1 VEPLSISEPVRQAIW
16 HVDLDQP
23 MWKIRTVEFLIQ
35 RSVADRKFAL
45 ALMGVFSA
53 IALILTAI
61 GLYGVITYL
70 VNQRTKEIGIRM
82 ALGAQMRHVLSMI
95 LSQGV
100 TLICIGTG
108 VGLLLA
114 LLLTRLM
121 SHLLFGITATDPF
134 TFLTIVLGLAVVS
147 LLACY
152 LPARRA
158 TLVDPIQAL
167 RTE

>member
-1 VEPLSISEPVRQAIW
+1 
-16 HVDLDQP
+16 

-45 ALMGVFSA
+45 ALMSIFSA
-53 IALILTAI
+53 IALTLTAI

-70 VNQRTKEIGIRM
+70 VNQRTKEIGIRI
-82 ALGAQMRHVLSMI
+82 ALGAQVRHVLRMI

-100 TLICIGTG
+100 TLVLVGTG
-108 VGLLLA
+108 AGLLLA

-121 SHLLFGITATDPF
+121 SHLLFGITPTDPL
-134 TFLTIVLGLAVVS
+134 TFSAIILVLASVS

-152 LPARRA
+152 IPARRA
-158 TLVDPIQAL
+158 TLVDPVQAL
-167 RTE
+167 RSE